1 MTRSIVMFV
10 FLATGL
16 CSTPEPLT
24 AIVEAVATQS
34 AKVGGPVELVVAV
47 KNTGP
52 SIPHL
57 AFVFRTPDRWYER
70 HEMTNL
76 GGCTIAEDAS
86 GFDCGDLP
94 ANESR
99 SYSFRG
105 IASTAGT
112 FHFELALRALVHPFG
127 YVNNHADGADA
138 SVWDET
144 VS

>member
-24 AIVEAVATQS
+24 
-34 AKVGGPVELVVAV
+34 
-47 KNTGP
+47 
-52 SIPHL
+52 
-57 AFVFRTPDRWYER
+57 
-70 HEMTNL
+70 
-76 GGCTIAEDAS
+76 
-86 GFDCGDLP
+86 DC
-94 ANESR
+94 
-99 SYSFRG
+99 G

-112 FHFELALRALVHPFG
+112 FHFELALRTLVHPFG
-127 YVNNHADGADA
+127 YVNNHSDGADA

>member
-24 AIVEAVATQS
+24 AIVDAVATQS
-34 AKVGGPVELVVAV
+34 AKVGGTVELVVAV

-52 SIPHL
+52 AIPHL
-57 AFVFRTPDRWYER
+57 ALVFRTPDRWYER
-70 HEMTNL
+70 HEMTDL

-94 ANESR
+94 ANESKTFPSAASRAPSANSTSSLPCVR
-99 SYSFRG
+99 SSIRSDT
-105 IASTAGT
+105 STT
-112 FHFELALRALVHPFG
+112 TPTERTRA
-127 YVNNHADGADA
+127 
-138 SVWDET
+138 
-144 VS
+144 

>member
-24 AIVEAVATQS
+24 AVVDAVATQS
-34 AKVGGPVELVVAV
+34 ARVGGPVELVVAV

-70 HEMTNL
+70 HEMTDL
-76 GGCTIAEDAS
+76 GG
-86 GFDCGDLP
+86 
-94 ANESR
+94 
-99 SYSFRG
+99 
-105 IASTAGT
+105 
-112 FHFELALRALVHPFG
+112 
-127 YVNNHADGADA
+127 
-138 SVWDET
+138 
-144 VS
+144 